1 MERTSE
7 YDNQTM
13 QNEKLVIFINETKV
27 DQVMEKKRKLKLANW
42 NY

>member
-1 MERTSE
+1 
-7 YDNQTM
+7 M